1 MTTFKLPL
9 WHDAELNFPLLVSR
23 GLSHLEGSTE
33 YRIRVEGP
41 TYKFERLVAKV
52 TLLHPSKEP
61 VEALADTTTG
71 QLYVDGVCQSG
82 VYRMVGIPHK
92 TGRNVPDL
100 AKRQFEA
107 LGRCS
112 MMEFGDTPDET

>member
-9 WHDAELNFPLLVSR
+9 WRDSELNFPLLVSR
-23 GLSHLEGSTE
+23 GLSQLEGSTE
-33 YRIRVEGP
+33 YRIKVVGP
-41 TYKFERLVAKV
+41 SYRFERLVAKV
-52 TLLHPSKEP
+52 TLLHPAKDP
-61 VEALADTTTG
+61 IEALADTTTG

-82 VYRMVGIPHK
+82 TYRMVGIPHK

-112 MMEFGDTPDET
+112 MMEFGDVEAE